1 VRLNLATSKEILK
14 DAVLRMASVLE
25 D

>member
-1 VRLNLATSKEILK
+1 VRFNLATSKEIIK
-14 DAVLRMASVLE
+14 EAVLRMASVLE